1 MGVSPG
7 SAAAPRDPQLCPRLA
22 APGVPSL
29 VPGYLDIAADAA
41 DAGVGLQDAEH
52 LGGAGGVQHRV

>member
-1 MGVSPG
+1 MDVSPG
-7 SAAAPRDPQLCPRLA
+7 TAATPSLSPGTLA
-22 APGVPSL
+22 ALGRPPSW
-29 VPGYLDIAADAA
+29 PGYLDVAANAT